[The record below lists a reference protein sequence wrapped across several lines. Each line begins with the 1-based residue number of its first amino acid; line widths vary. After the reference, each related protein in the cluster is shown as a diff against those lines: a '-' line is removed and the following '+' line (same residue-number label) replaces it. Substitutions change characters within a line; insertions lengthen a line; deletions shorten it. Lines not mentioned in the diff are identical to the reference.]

1 MCTTRNICTDRHPAT
16 LQSSWGGLAVWWW
29 RAATGRHGVDALS
42 TSFSFQQIAVVH
54 VFVLR
59 VCAGSRLPGAGGL
72 GACEEMQGRELRH
85 QYITAKRC
93 RSLSWHHHLMSTV
106 LFLLPLTNTS
116 CLLPSPVRAGVLVTL
131 LMHLSTALQQPGLQQ
146 SPALFRLCVWLQK
159 SQHRV
164 CRNGFLLSIV

>member
-1 MCTTRNICTDRHPAT
+1 MASGLCPCMLSYRAACAWLWPDVGAVHLYTWAVK
-16 LQSSWGGLAVWWW
+16 LGGLAVWWW

-72 GACEEMQGRELRH
+72 GACEEMQGR
-85 QYITAKRC
+85 
-93 RSLSWHHHLMSTV
+93 
-106 LFLLPLTNTS
+106 
-116 CLLPSPVRAGVLVTL
+116 VLVTL